1 MSQII
6 QEKRRFPRKTP
17 EQIIVVLD
25 NDTDQSLGV
34 LDDVSKGGFSIL
46 TDSRVRP
53 AETRSVTLVLPGPRE
68 APHRV
73 KLTAECV
80 WCQTISGQAMF
91 AAGFVLR
98 SINDQNEVAL
108 NYYIRDYQVASKN
121 SQKA

>member
-17 EQIIVVLD
+17 EQIAVVLD

-53 AETRSVTLVLPGPRE
+53 AETRNVTLVLPGPRE
-68 APHRV
+68 VPYRV

-80 WCQTISGQAMF
+80 WCQTISGRAGF

-108 NYYIRDYQVASKN
+108 SYYIRDYQVTREN